1 MPNGILVGCQWGDE
15 GKGRLVDL
23 LTEQVQAVVRFQ
35 GGPNA
40 GHTLVVGEET
50 LVLHLI
56 PSGILHEGVTCV
68 IGNGVVVDVPILLDE
83 IEMLRQRG
91 HSVTARRLRISDR
104 AAVIMP
110 YHRTLDGLGEQG
122 RGSAKI
128 GTTGKGIGPTYED
141 KIGRHGIRVGDLL
154 DEELLRVRF
163 AALRPLIERRLDC
176 AGEPAILDVEALVAT
191 CLGWGRALRPFVGDT
206 VQCLSDLILDG
217 KSLLFEGAQG
227 AMLDVDHGT
236 YPFVTSSNTI
246 AGGACTGA
254 GVGPTAID
262 AVIGVA
268 KAYTTR
274 VGEGPFPSED
284 HGPAGERLQRR
295 GGEFGATTGRTRRC
309 GWFDAVV
316 VRRAARLNGLT
327 GLAVTKLDVLSGFE
341 TLKIAT
347 SYTLEGNPVE
357 SPPHAVEIL
366 ARCVPLYEEVP
377 GWSEDITAARRFDDL
392 PAAAQAYV
400 QRLEHLIDVPVR
412 LISVGPER
420 EQIIVRT
427 DPFAR

>member
-23 LTEQVQAVVRFQ
+23 LTERVQAVVRFQ

-56 PSGILHEGVTCV
+56 PSGILHDGVTCV
-68 IGNGVVVDVPILLDE
+68 IGNGVVVDPAILLDE

-91 HSVTARRLRISDR
+91 HAVTARRLRISDR

-110 YHRTLDGLGEQG
+110 YHRTLDGLGERG
-122 RGSAKI
+122 RGEARI

-141 KIGRHGIRVGDLL
+141 KVGRHGVRVGDLL
-154 DEELLRVRF
+154 DEELLRARIGS
-163 AALRPLIERRLDC
+163 LQGLIERRLEC
-176 AGEPAILDVEALVAT
+176 AGAPAALDVGALVAQG
-191 CLGWGRALRPFVGDT
+191 LRWGAALRPFVGDT
-206 VQCLSDLILDG
+206 VQCLADLIADG

-236 YPFVTSSNTI
+236 YPFVTSSNTV

-262 AVIGVA
+262 AVLGVA

-274 VGEGPFPSED
+274 VGEGPFPTED
-284 HGPAGERLQRR
+284 HGPEGEGLQRR

-327 GLAVTKLDVLSGFE
+327 GLALTKLDVLSGVE
-341 TLKIAT
+341 RLRVAT
-347 SYTLEGNPVE
+347 SYTLDGRPVG
-357 SPPHAVEIL
+357 SPPHATELL

-377 GWSEDITAARRFDDL
+377 GWTEDLSAARSFEHLPTAAQR
-392 PAAAQAYV
+392 YV
-400 QRLEHLIDVPVR
+400 ERLEQLVGVPVR

-420 EQIIVRT
+420 EQIIVRS